1 MLVHLNM
8 IKYLSKFLNK

>member
-1 MLVHLNM
+1 M